1 MKDAG
6 IEAKDSIAGN
16 ERAVRN
22 RPAVQSSS
30 FSLQG
35 KKHNLKKHNLKVEL

>member
-16 ERAVRN
+16 VRAGASALSKLN
-22 RPAVQSSS
+22 T
-30 FSLQG
+30 LT
-35 KKHNLKKHNLKVEL
+35 

>member
-16 ERAVRN
+16 VRAGAS
-22 RPAVQSSS
+22 RPFQTEI
-30 FSLQG
+30 L
-35 KKHNLKKHNLKVEL
+35 